1 MGFRGVGLLRRPAL
15 VRKCVGPPRTWA
27 RLHHNA
33 ADERFRLYLVTDDK
47 YHDGDLVEKIRLAVR
62 GGVSCVQVR
71 LKEAGTMEYVRLVK
85 QVKDALEK
93 DGAGNV
99 PVMVDDRL
107 DVALAAGADGLHVGD
122 GDLEPKLAR
131 KFLPKDMILGVS
143 LYGELDRARAL
154 IQESKQEGFTIDYVA
169 GAGVASSTTKAFE
182 PKGHE
187 SYDAFKKG
195 LVSAGFEHPVV
206 AIGGLDANNA
216 EDVVYS
222 GADGVCFV
230 SGLLALPTDQ
240 VEAQARK
247 LLDLQQ
253 RGSRDKDAMKT
264 FDVESG
270 REPLALALQAVRAH
284 RPLVHC
290 MTNYVSMDICAN
302 LLLAAFCSPAMV
314 HAEEEAPQF
323 ASICAESIANGAVCI
338 NVGTLSAH
346 WARAM
351 EAAAEQCAE
360 NSIPWVLDPVAV
372 GVPAL
377 QFRTDVCARL
387 VQHKPT
393 VIRGN
398 PAECIALAQ
407 AVLPQD
413 VLTQLETSKES
424 SFDAVEQSGADSRS
438 DSTQVDLRYVDALA
452 RHTDGVVVTTGSVDY
467 ISCGRTGRRFLVKH
481 DVPQLQLVTAAGCA
495 LSALI
500 GGFLAAAPKLENGEK
515 DFALASAHAVAYY
528 TVAAQ
533 KACQPD
539 GGEMGPASVRTA
551 LLDKLN
557 TISPQELVALARIE
571 ALPAKDF

>member
-1 MGFRGVGLLRRPAL
+1 MLAVVRRAT
-15 VRKCVGPPRTWA
+15 VRPKRCAGRHIWA
-27 RLHHNA
+27 RLQNNA
-33 ADERFRLYLVTDDK
+33 ADARFRLYLVTDDK
-47 YHDGDLVEKIRLAVR
+47 YHDQDLVEKIRGAVR

-71 LKEAGTMEYVRLVK
+71 LKKATTMEYVGLVK
-85 QVKDALEK
+85 QVKAALEK
-93 DGAGNV
+93 DGAGHV

-122 GDLEPKLAR
+122 GDLEAKLAR
-131 KFLPKDMILGVS
+131 KFLPDHMILGVS
-143 LYGELDRARAL
+143 LYGDLDRARAL
-154 IQESKQEGFTIDYVA
+154 IEESKQEGFTVDYVA

-195 LVSAGFEHPVV
+195 LMSAGFNSPVI
-206 AIGGLDANNA
+206 AIGGLDANNT

-230 SGLLALPTDQ
+230 SGLLGLPTDQ
-240 VEAQARK
+240 VEAKARY

-253 RGSRDKDAMKT
+253 RGSRDKSAMKT
-264 FDVESG
+264 FDIESG
-270 REPLALALQAVRAH
+270 REPLALALQGVRTH

-302 LLLAAFCSPAMV
+302 LLLAASCSPAMV
-314 HAEEEAPQF
+314 HAEQEAPQF
-323 ASICAESIANGAVCI
+323 ASICAENIANGAVCI
-338 NVGTLSAH
+338 NVGTLSTH

-351 EAAAEQCAE
+351 EATAAQCAE
-360 NSIPWVLDPVAV
+360 SNIPWILDPVAV

-377 QFRTDVCARL
+377 QFRTDVCVRL

-413 VLTQLETSKES
+413 VVTQLEASKVS
-424 SFDAVEQSGADSRS
+424 SFDALEQSGADSRS

-452 RHTDGVVVTTGSVDY
+452 SHTGGVVVTTGSVDY
-467 ISCGRTGRRFLVKH
+467 VSCGRTGRRFLVKH
-481 DVPQLQLVTAAGCA
+481 DVPQLQFVTAAGCA

-500 GGFLAAAPKLENGEK
+500 GGFLAAAPRLQNGEK

-533 KACQPD
+533 KACEND
-539 GGEMGPASVRTA
+539 GQEGMGPGSVRTA
-551 LLDKLN
+551 LLDKLYA
-557 TISPQELVALARIE
+557 ISPQELVACAKIE
-571 ALPAKDF
+571 ALGVDVDK